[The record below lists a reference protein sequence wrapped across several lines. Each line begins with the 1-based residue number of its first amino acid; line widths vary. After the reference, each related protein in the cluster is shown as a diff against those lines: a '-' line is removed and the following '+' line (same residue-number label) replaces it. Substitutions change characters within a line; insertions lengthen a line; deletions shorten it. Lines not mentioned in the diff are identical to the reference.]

1 MFTVLN
7 RGLICFN
14 LKLRPNGATYVYYY
28 YYLTPVL
35 NSHGTKKNYAMQYQ
49 KSTKIKLE

>member
-1 MFTVLN
+1 MFTMLN

-14 LKLRPNGATYVYYY
+14 LKLRPNSATYVNYY

-35 NSHGTKKNYAMQYQ
+35 SSHGTKKNYAMQYQ